1 MQPHQSQ
8 RHATRVAFSVPGPS
22 VFPKALYG
30 GITTSKSTG
39 QKQRG
44 EGKMGER
51 GGGGGGG
58 DVKWKFKVT
67 RRRRGGGKTEW
78 ESE

>member
-8 RHATRVAFSVPGPS
+8 RRATHVAFSVPGPS

-51 GGGGGGG
+51 GGGRRCEMEIQS
-58 DVKWKFKVT
+58 DKT
-67 RRRRGGGKTEW
+67 QERRRKDRAGE
-78 ESE
+78 

>member
-1 MQPHQSQ
+1 M
-8 RHATRVAFSVPGPS
+8 
-22 VFPKALYG
+22 FPKALYG

-51 GGGGGGG
+51 GGGGG

-67 RRRRGGGKTEW
+67 RRRRGGGKTER